1 MKKLI
6 LVLSIIF
13 IGCETNQNRDNATWS
28 FDSST
33 GDYIEWQS
41 DNDFANEMTNAAFVH
56 LYNVEYE
63 KAMVFFE
70 KALEYDPSLFGPHV
84 VLAGLSPEGSE
95 KSEMHIKKAKEN
107 VADNNDTSKLF
118 VSLLDLPRQSR
129 WWPLLGPGAHDKW
142 AEMRSIEPKGKLIH
156 FYYSFTIPGLEN
168 KIREMESLLSELR
181 DGVGE
186 TESLAVSG
194 DHSYMVAPITNV
206 LGYFYYNQGDKEK
219 AKSLFEEYIDL
230 HPNGYNSYDS
240 MGEFYYNEGDLES
253 AKSYYSKAV
262 ENYFGA
268 NTANGK
274 LRELSAE

>member
-194 DHSYMVAPITNV
+194 DHSYICLLYTSPSPRDISGSRMP
-206 LGYFYYNQGDKEK
+206 
-219 AKSLFEEYIDL
+219 S
-230 HPNGYNSYDS
+230 
-240 MGEFYYNEGDLES
+240 S
-253 AKSYYSKAV
+253 A
-262 ENYFGA
+262 
-268 NTANGK
+268 
-274 LRELSAE
+274 